1 MALRPL
7 HGQNIEK
14 EPFLNVFG
22 CCKHQA
28 RPDGATTSKPRKISL
43 SRGFSHSRKAKSMN
57 RQVRGPPKRS
67 VSGLTTI
74 PDKIGASRA
83 HWVDAASINFA
94 GASSSNTA
102 RMMKSGSA
110 ARSRSCARDFIAERL
125 QRHDAAMRKARSC
138 RENE

>member
-1 MALRPL
+1 MLQAPSTPRWCDYFKTPQNQPL
-7 HGQNIEK
+7 ARIFTQQEGEVN
-14 EPFLNVFG
+14 EP
-22 CCKHQA
+22 A
-28 RPDGATTSKPRKISL
+28 GA
-43 SRGFSHSRKAKSMN
+43 
-57 RQVRGPPKRS
+57 GPSKRS

-94 GASSSNTA
+94 GASTSNTA
-102 RMMKSGSA
+102 PMMKSGSV